1 MDLLLNPNIAYIL
14 LVMATFLA
22 MLALIAP
29 GSLIAETG
37 AILCAILAGYAVYH
51 LSCNWWAL
59 VLLFLSIVPFVMS
72 ARGPHRE
79 VWLILSILGLIVGS
93 VFFFPSPSGFPLVN
107 PLLAILT
114 STLLALFAWISAR
127 KVLQISQT
135 KPLQDLSTLIGQ
147 RGRAKTAVEM
157 EGSVQVAGELWSAR
171 SKDLIPRGSTVRVIG
186 REGFVLIVENE
197 SS

>member
-37 AILCAILAGYAVYH
+37 AFLCAILAGYAVYH

-59 VLLFLSIVPFVMS
+59 LLLFLSIIPFVMA
-72 ARGPHRE
+72 ARGPRRE
-79 VWLILSILGLIVGS
+79 VWLVLSILGLIVGS
-93 VFFFPSPSGFPLVN
+93 VFFFPSSNGLPSVN

-135 KPLQDLSTLIGQ
+135 KPVQDLSTLIGQ
-147 RGRAKTAVEM
+147 RGRAKTPVEM

-171 SKDLIPRGSTVRVIG
+171 SKNLILRGSTVRVIG

>member
-59 VLLFLSIVPFVMS
+59 LLLFLSIIPFVMA

-79 VWLILSILGLIVGS
+79 VWLVLSILGLIVGS
-93 VFFFPSPSGFPLVN
+93 VFFFPNSNGLPSVN

-135 KPLQDLSTLIGQ
+135 KPMQDLSTLIGQ
-147 RGRAKTAVEM
+147 RGRAKTPVEM

-171 SKDLIPRGSTVRVIG
+171 SKDLIPRGSEVRVIG

>member
-1 MDLLLNPNIAYIL
+1 
-14 LVMATFLA
+14 MATFLA

-37 AILCAILAGYAVYH
+37 AILCAVLAGYAVYH

-59 VLLFLSIVPFVMS
+59 VLLFLSIVPFVMA

-93 VFFFPSPSGFPLVN
+93 VFFFPNSNGLPLVN

-135 KPLQDLSTLIGQ
+135 KPMQDLSTLIGQ
-147 RGRAKTAVEM
+147 RGRAKTPVEM

-171 SKDLIPRGSTVRVIG
+171 SKNLIPRGSAVRVIG